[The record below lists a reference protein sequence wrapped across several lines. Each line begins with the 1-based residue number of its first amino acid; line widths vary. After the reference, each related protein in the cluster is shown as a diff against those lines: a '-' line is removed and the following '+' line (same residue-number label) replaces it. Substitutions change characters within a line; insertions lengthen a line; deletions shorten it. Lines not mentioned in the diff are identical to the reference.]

1 MGLVGIEDRGKKE
14 KTIGDIDVSKSL
26 FLVLLLLL
34 LQQERMPT

>member
-14 KTIGDIDVSKSL
+14 KTIRDFDVSKSL